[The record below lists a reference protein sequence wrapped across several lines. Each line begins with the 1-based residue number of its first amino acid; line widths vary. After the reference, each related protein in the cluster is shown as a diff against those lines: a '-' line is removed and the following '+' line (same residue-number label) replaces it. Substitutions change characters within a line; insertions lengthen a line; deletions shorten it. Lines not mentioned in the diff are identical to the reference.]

1 MKSFRLGVLLAG
13 ISMLALAAGCSET
26 ANNSNA
32 NANRANAN
40 VNANMSPANANNN
53 ANANSNSNRGLTR
66 EEFEKDVDKYTKQAK
81 DLGRKVGAGANDAWI
96 WAKTR
101 SVLTTADDLR
111 DSTINVDVNNGVI
124 TLTGTVA
131 TQEQVKK
138 ADELAKGIEGQQGVQ
153 NKLQVAPGGANG
165 NANRSNSGKRP

>member
-1 MKSFRLGVLLAG
+1 MKSLRVAVLLAG

-40 VNANMSPANANNN
+40 TNANANMSPATASSP
-53 ANANSNSNRGLTR
+53 SNSNRGLTR

-101 SVLTTADDLR
+101 SVLTTADDLS
-111 DSTINVDVNNGVI
+111 DSTINVDVENGVI

-131 TQEQVKK
+131 NQEQVKK
-138 ADELAKGIEGQQGVQ
+138 ADELAKGIEGQKGVQ

-165 NANRSNSGKRP
+165 NANKSGGKRP